1 MKSVLALLTGVLVLF
16 LAVFSPAHAQKTKTV
31 TISYVEWPCAV
42 ASSNLAKA
50 VIEEKLGYNVELVSV
65 TAAIMWQSVALG
77 ETDACVTAWLPVTHA
92 AYLERTRDKIEILS
106 TLAKGARLGWVVP
119 DYVTISSIADLP
131 GNEAKFDSKIYGID
145 PGAGLMQLS
154 EKAVKDY
161 KLTKYTLMDGSDAVM
176 VGALA
181 DAIRNKKW
189 IVVTGWSPHWMF
201 GRWQL
206 KYLEDPK
213 KSLGEEEVIHTIA
226 RKGLK
231 DDMPEVHAFLS
242 KFSYTDTSQLEK
254 LMADNEAS
262 GNPLEN
268 AKKFMQN
275 NKEQV
280 EGWLK

>member
-92 AYLERTRDKIEILS
+92 AYLEKTRDKIEILS

>member
-1 MKSVLALLTGVLVLF
+1 MKSILALLTGILAIF
-16 LAVFSPAHAQKTKTV
+16 LLTLSPVQAKKTKTV
-31 TISYVEWPCAV
+31 RISYVEWPCAV

-50 VIEEKLGYNVELVSV
+50 VLEEKLGYNVELVSV
-65 TAAIMWQSVALG
+65 TAAVMWQSVALG

-92 AYLERTRDKIEILS
+92 AYLERTRDKIEVLG

-145 PGAGLMQLS
+145 PGSGLMQLS
-154 EKAVKDY
+154 EKAIKDY
-161 KLTKYTLMDGSDAVM
+161 KLTKYTLMEGSDAVM

-189 IVVTGWSPHWMF
+189 IAVTSWSPHWMF

-206 KYLEDPK
+206 KYLEDPQ
-213 KSLGEEEVIHTIA
+213 KSLGEEEFIHTIT

-231 DDMPEVHAFLS
+231 DDMPEVHAFFR
-242 KFSYTDTSQLEK
+242 KFSYTDTNQLEK
-254 LMADNEAS
+254 LMADNES
-262 GNPLEN
+262 GGDPLEN

-280 EGWLK
+280 EGWLR

>member
-1 MKSVLALLTGVLVLF
+1 MKSVLALLACVLALF
-16 LAVFSPAHAQKTKTV
+16 LTSLSPAHAQKTKTV

-50 VIEEKLGYNVELVSV
+50 VIEEKLGYKVELVSV

-92 AYLERTRDKIEILS
+92 AYLEKTRDKIEVLS
-106 TLAKGARLGWVVP
+106 TLARGARLGWVVP

-154 EKAVKDY
+154 EKALKDY
-161 KLTKYTLMDGSDAVM
+161 NLTGYTLIDGSDAVM

-231 DDMPEVHAFLS
+231 DDMPEVHAFLR

-254 LMADNEAS
+254 LMASNEA
-262 GNPLEN
+262 GGDPLEN

-280 EGWLK
+280 ESWLK

>member
-50 VIEEKLGYNVELVSV
+50 VIEEKLGYKVELVSV

>member
-50 VIEEKLGYNVELVSV
+50 VIEEKLGYKVELVSV

-92 AYLERTRDKIEILS
+92 AYLEKTRDKIEILS

-254 LMADNEAS
+254 LMADNEAN